1 MVFVV
6 GLLDMHSFYPNSA
19 ADCETLS
26 NEAEFW
32 SAAEQ
37 KVVEL

>member
-1 MVFVV
+1 MVFIV
-6 GLLDMHSFYPNSA
+6 GLLDLHALYSNSA

-26 NEAEFW
+26 NQAEFW

>member
-1 MVFVV
+1 MVFIV
-6 GLLDMHSFYPNSA
+6 GLLDLHAFYSNSA
-19 ADCETLS
+19 ADSETLPDQ
-26 NEAEFW
+26 AELR